1 MSHDQDLV
9 REIGEEVESQRM
21 ILVDLCGRL
30 VAAES
35 VNPPSDTKAM
45 ANAVLEFL
53 AGQGVPA
60 ERLSADDVAP
70 NVVSTI
76 EADKPGAHVV
86 FNAHM
91 DTMLPGPISSWSVP
105 TLEMTKRDGRLY
117 GLGMGNM
124 KGGLA
129 AMMLAMR
136 VVQRRLP
143 KLSGKLSLTAVS
155 DEVMFGTRGTPF
167 VLSQR
172 PDLCGDFMICAEGP
186 GSMGF
191 AVAEKGLLWVDVVA
205 TGSVGHSSRAL
216 RGETAVARLARFLS
230 RLDEFNDTYA
240 ALPPE
245 LKGVDGGDDNLGL
258 RLSASVGV
266 IEAGQV
272 RSLIAGTAGAKVDL
286 RLPPGIS
293 VADLKK
299 RIEALAAECGGI
311 EVRYAKGWGASWA
324 ALDNP
329 LVVELGRAAEQIRG
343 VPTRYV
349 VRLPGSD
356 ARYWRDRGVPS
367 ICYGPQPT
375 LSSGVDDY
383 AREQDVLDCAK
394 IFALTAM
401 KLMSTQP
408 PRRGSAS

>member
-1 MSHDQDLV
+1 MNRDNDLT
-9 REIGEEVESQRM
+9 REIGEEVESQRKR
-21 ILVDLCGRL
+21 LVDLCGRL

-35 VNPPSDTKAM
+35 VNPPSDTTKM

-53 AGQGVPA
+53 SGQGVPA
-60 ERLSADDVAP
+60 ERLSADDQAP
-70 NVVSTI
+70 NVVSTLA
-76 EADKPGAHVV
+76 ADKPGAHLV

-91 DTMLPGPISSWSVP
+91 DTMLPGPLSSWSVP
-105 TLEMTKRDGRLY
+105 TLEMTRREGRLY

-129 AMMLAMR
+129 AMMLAMTIVR
-136 VVQRRLP
+136 RRLP

-155 DEVMFGTRGTPF
+155 DEVMFGARGTPF
-167 VLSQR
+167 VLARR
-172 PDLCGDFMICAEGP
+172 PDLYGDFMICAEGP

-191 AVAEKGLLWVDVVA
+191 AVAEKGLLWVDVTA

-216 RGETAVARLARFLS
+216 RGETAVARLSRFLA

-240 ALPPE
+240 ELPRE
-245 LKGVDGGDDNLGL
+245 LAGVEGGEGNLGF

-272 RSLIAGTAGAKVDL
+272 RSLIAGTATAKVDL

-293 VADLKK
+293 LADLKK
-299 RIEALAAECGGI
+299 RVETLAAECDGI
-311 EVRYAKGWGASWA
+311 EVSYAKGWGASWA

-329 LVVELGRAAEQIRG
+329 LVLELGKTAEAVRG

-383 AREQDVLDCAK
+383 AQEQDVLDCAK

-401 KLMSTQP
+401 KLMGTRP
-408 PRRGSAS
+408 G